1 MESRA
6 SSRHFQA
13 KSQLLNPIC
22 SLQNQ
27 AGHTY
32 LWVMSQMS
40 CGRMFKT
47 ATRRS
52 AMERWYMRWYI
63 RDDGFLRS
71 CLRSA
76 TSTIPLLNRATKRMT
91 ACKMDSECNG

>member
-1 MESRA
+1 
-6 SSRHFQA
+6 
-13 KSQLLNPIC
+13 
-22 SLQNQ
+22 
-27 AGHTY
+27 
-32 LWVMSQMS
+32 MSQMS

-76 TSTIPLLNRATKRMT
+76 TSTIPLLNRATNKMT
-91 ACKMDSECNG
+91 ACKVGSECTKGQLS